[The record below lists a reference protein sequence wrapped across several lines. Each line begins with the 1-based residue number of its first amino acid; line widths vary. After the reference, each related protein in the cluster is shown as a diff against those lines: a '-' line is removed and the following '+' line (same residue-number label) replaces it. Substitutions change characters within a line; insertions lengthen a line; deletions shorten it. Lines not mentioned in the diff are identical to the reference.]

1 MDDSMMKK
9 IMDKKG
15 GKGSKLSDTEREA
28 KMSVLEDLR
37 KMMEDQMGGHLDGLK
52 KVTVASPDQHGLE
65 KGLETAQELISHAK
79 DSKETEMGHGAEENE
94 PSHDELD
101 ESSEEEA
108 SESPEMEASEDE
120 DDEASIDAKLAELM
134 AKKKAMSGKK
144 LY

>member
-37 KMMEDQMGGHLDGLK
+37 KMMEDEMGGHLDGLK

-65 KGLETAQELISHAK
+65 KGLETAQDLISHAK
-79 DSKETEMGHGAEENE
+79 DSKETDMSDMLGDEGGEE
-94 PSHDELD
+94 
-101 ESSEEEA
+101 ESPEHEA
-108 SESPEMEASEDE
+108 SESPDEESEE
-120 DDEASIDAKLAELM
+120 ELDAKLAELM
-134 AKKKAMSGKK
+134 AKKKALSSKK
-144 LY
+144 LM

>member
-9 IMDKKG
+9 IMDRKG

-65 KGLETAQELISHAK
+65 KGLETAQDLISGAK
-79 DSKETEMGHGAEENE
+79 ESKET
-94 PSHDELD
+94 PFSHDELD
-101 ESSEEEA
+101 ESPEEES

-134 AKKKAMSGKK
+134 AKKKSMSGKK